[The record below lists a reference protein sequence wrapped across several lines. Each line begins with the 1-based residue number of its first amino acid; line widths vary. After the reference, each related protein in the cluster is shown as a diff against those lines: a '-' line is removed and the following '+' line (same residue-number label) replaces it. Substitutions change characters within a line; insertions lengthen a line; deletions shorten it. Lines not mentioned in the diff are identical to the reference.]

1 MATIRK
7 RGNSYQIRVSEGY
20 DSKGNQVIRTKT
32 WKPNAGMTQRQIENE
47 LNKQA
52 VLFEEQC
59 LRGIVSGNVKFEEFA
74 ERWMSE
80 YARVN
85 LKNTSYQKLKNMT
98 MRIYPAFG
106 HLKVDKI
113 THGQIQVFIDDLSK
127 NGRNMKNGQPL
138 SRKTVIHHLN
148 FLSDVFTYAV
158 RMEMRENNPC
168 ANIVVPKGTKKEKDI
183 YTVEEMQELFRYI
196 NQYAPTKYK
205 AFMTLAVYG
214 GFRNAELMG
223 LEWKDIDWDDK
234 IVSIVR
240 TSNYTVTDGCY
251 TDTPKTESSVRSLK
265 LPDNVFDVLYQL
277 REEQLERKTQLGNKW
292 VDSDRLFITGIGKPL
307 HKGSPYKWHKEF
319 TERYG
324 LKFCDIHSLRHFNA
338 TVLINA
344 GVDVATISR
353 SLGHSSISTTT
364 NIYCHSFKKAQAKAG
379 LAVAAALNLS
389 PTATN

>member
-1 MATIRK
+1 MAAIRK
-7 RGNSYQIRVSEGY
+7 RGASYEIRVSMGY
-20 DSKGNQVIRTKT
+20 DLSGNQVVRYKT
-32 WKPNAGMTQRQIENE
+32 WKPKKGMTKKQIENE
-47 LNKQA
+47 LNKQV

-59 LRGIVSGNVKFEEFA
+59 QRGIIPCNVKFEEFA
-74 ERWMSE
+74 ERWLSE

-98 MRIYPAFG
+98 TRIYPAFG
-106 HLKVDKI
+106 HLKVDRI
-113 THGQIQVFIDDLSK
+113 THGQIQAFIDDLSK
-127 NGRNMKNGQPL
+127 NGRNMINGDPL
-138 SRKTVIHHLN
+138 SRKTVVHHLN

-158 RMEMRENNPC
+158 RMNMRENNPC
-168 ANIVVPKGTKKEKDI
+168 ANIVVPKGTKKKKEI
-183 YTVEEMQELFRYI
+183 YTVEEMQELFKYI

-205 AFMTLAVYG
+205 AFMMLAVYG

-223 LEWKDIDWDDK
+223 LEWKDIDWEDK

-251 TDTPKTESSVRSLK
+251 TDTPKTESSIRSLK

-277 REEQLERKTQLGNKW
+277 RKEQLERKAELGNKW
-292 VDSDRLFITGIGKPL
+292 VDSDRLFVTGIGKPL

-319 TERYG
+319 TERHG

-344 GVDVATISR
+344 GIDIATIS
-353 SLGHSSISTTT
+353 SALGHSSTSTTMS
-364 NIYCHSFKKAQAKAG
+364 IYCHAFKKAQAKACDAIA
-379 LAVAAALNLS
+379 AVIDLDGN
-389 PTATN
+389 TT